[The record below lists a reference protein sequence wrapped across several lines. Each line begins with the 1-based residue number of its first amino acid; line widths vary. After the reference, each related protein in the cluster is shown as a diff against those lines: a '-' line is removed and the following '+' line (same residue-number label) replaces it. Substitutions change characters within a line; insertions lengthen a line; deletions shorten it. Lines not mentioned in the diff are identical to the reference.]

1 MKKIIT
7 AMSMA
12 IVLTSSNAM
21 AQEEFGLGSISD
33 FFSEMRNSIE
43 EGVTSASDSIEE
55 GVTSASDSIEE
66 SLTSASDS
74 INESTAEVQ
83 NIDFSLDAIKAAI
96 FGEPEVVEKVIY
108 KDKPVEV
115 VKEKIVYQEKI
126 VEKIIKVQPKE
137 RNCVTKIHKLAV
149 PAGESTTITTC
160 TEWK

>member
-1 MKKIIT
+1 
-7 AMSMA
+7 MSMA

-21 AQEEFGLGSISD
+21 AQEEFGLGSIND

-55 GVTSASDSIEE
+55 G
-66 SLTSASDS
+66 LTSASDS
-74 INESTAEVQ
+74 INESTTEVQ

-96 FGEPEVVEKVIY
+96 FGEPEVVEKIIY

-149 PAGESTTITTC
+149 PAGESTTTTTC

>member
-12 IVLTSSNAM
+12 IVLTSSNTM
-21 AQEEFGLGSISD
+21 AQEELGLGSISD

-43 EGVTSASDSIEE
+43 EGVTSASDSI
-55 GVTSASDSIEE
+55 
-66 SLTSASDS
+66 
-74 INESTAEVQ
+74 NESTTEVQ

-108 KDKPVEV
+108 KDKPVEA

>member
-1 MKKIIT
+1 
-7 AMSMA
+7 MSMA
-12 IVLTSSNAM
+12 IVLTSSNTM
-21 AQEEFGLGSISD
+21 AQEELGLGSISD

-43 EGVTSASDSIEE
+43 EGVTSASDSI
-55 GVTSASDSIEE
+55 
-66 SLTSASDS
+66 
-74 INESTAEVQ
+74 NESTTEVQ

-126 VEKIIKVQPKE
+126 IKVQPKE

>member
-21 AQEEFGLGSISD
+21 AQEEFGLGSIND

-55 GVTSASDSIEE
+55 GVTSASDSI
-66 SLTSASDS
+66 
-74 INESTAEVQ
+74 NESTTEVQ

-96 FGEPEVVEKVIY
+96 FGEPEVVEKIIY

-126 VEKIIKVQPKE
+126 VEKIIKIQPKE
-137 RNCVTKIHKLAV
+137 RNCVTKVHQLAV
-149 PAGESTTITTC
+149 PAGESTTTTTC

>member
-1 MKKIIT
+1 
-7 AMSMA
+7 MSMA

-21 AQEEFGLGSISD
+21 AQEEFGLGSI
-33 FFSEMRNSIE
+33 
-43 EGVTSASDSIEE
+43 
-55 GVTSASDSIEE
+55 
-66 SLTSASDS
+66 
-74 INESTAEVQ
+74 NESTTEVQ

-96 FGEPEVVEKVIY
+96 FGEPEVVEKIIY

-115 VKEKIVYQEKI
+115 VKEKIVYQDKI

-149 PAGESTTITTC
+149 PAGESTTTTTC

>member
-1 MKKIIT
+1 
-7 AMSMA
+7 MSMA

-21 AQEEFGLGSISD
+21 AQEEFGLGSIND

-43 EGVTSASDSIEE
+43 EGVTSASDSIEKS
-55 GVTSASDSIEE
+55 V
-66 SLTSASDS
+66 TSASDS
-74 INESTAEVQ
+74 INESTTEVQ

-96 FGEPEVVEKVIY
+96 FGEPEVVEKIIY

-126 VEKIIKVQPKE
+126 VEKIIKIQPKE
-137 RNCVTKIHKLAV
+137 RNCVTKVHQLAV
-149 PAGESTTITTC
+149 PAGESTTTTTC

>member
-1 MKKIIT
+1 
-7 AMSMA
+7 MSMA

-21 AQEEFGLGSISD
+21 AQEEFGLGSIND

-55 GVTSASDSIEE
+55 GVTSASDSI
-66 SLTSASDS
+66 
-74 INESTAEVQ
+74 NESTTEVQ

-96 FGEPEVVEKVIY
+96 FGEPEVVEKIIY

-126 VEKIIKVQPKE
+126 VEKIIKIQPKE
-137 RNCVTKIHKLAV
+137 RNCVTKVHQLAV
-149 PAGESTTITTC
+149 PAGESTTTTTC

>member
-55 GVTSASDSIEE
+55 GVTSASDSI
-66 SLTSASDS
+66 
-74 INESTAEVQ
+74 NESATEVQ
-83 NIDFSLDAIKAAI
+83 SIDFSLDAIKAAI

-126 VEKIIKVQPKE
+126 VEKIIKVQPKK

>member
-12 IVLTSSNAM
+12 IVLTSSNTM
-21 AQEEFGLGSISD
+21 AQEELGLGSISD

-43 EGVTSASDSIEE
+43 E
-55 GVTSASDSIEE
+55 

-74 INESTAEVQ
+74 INESTTEVQ

-126 VEKIIKVQPKE
+126 IKVQPKE

>member
-1 MKKIIT
+1 
-7 AMSMA
+7 MSMV
-12 IVLTSSNAM
+12 IVLTSSNTM

-55 GVTSASDSIEE
+55 GI
-66 SLTSASDS
+66 TSASDS
-74 INESTAEVQ
+74 INESTTEVQ

-126 VEKIIKVQPKE
+126 VEKTIKVQPKE

>member
-1 MKKIIT
+1 
-7 AMSMA
+7 MSMA
-12 IVLTSSNAM
+12 IVLTSSNTM
-21 AQEEFGLGSISD
+21 AQEELGLGSISD

-55 GVTSASDSIEE
+55 

-74 INESTAEVQ
+74 INESTTEVQ

-126 VEKIIKVQPKE
+126 IKVQPKE

>member
-1 MKKIIT
+1 
-7 AMSMA
+7 MSMA

-21 AQEEFGLGSISD
+21 AQEEFGLGSIND

-55 GVTSASDSIEE
+55 GVTSASDSI
-66 SLTSASDS
+66 
-74 INESTAEVQ
+74 NESTTEVQ

-96 FGEPEVVEKVIY
+96 FGEPEVVEKIIY

-149 PAGESTTITTC
+149 PAGESTTTTTC

>member
-1 MKKIIT
+1 
-7 AMSMA
+7 MSMA
-12 IVLTSSNAM
+12 IVLTSSNTM
-21 AQEEFGLGSISD
+21 AQEELGLGSISD

-43 EGVTSASDSIEE
+43 EGVTSASDSI
-55 GVTSASDSIEE
+55 
-66 SLTSASDS
+66 
-74 INESTAEVQ
+74 NESTTEVQ

-108 KDKPVEV
+108 KDKPVEA

>member
-1 MKKIIT
+1 
-7 AMSMA
+7 MSMA
-12 IVLTSSNAM
+12 IVLINSNAM
-21 AQEEFGLGSISD
+21 AQEEFGLGSITD

-55 GVTSASDSIEE
+55 GVTSASDSI
-66 SLTSASDS
+66 
-74 INESTAEVQ
+74 NESTTEVQ
-83 NIDFSLDAIKAAI
+83 NIDLSFDAIKAAI
-96 FGEPEVVEKVIY
+96 FGEPEVVEKIIY

-126 VEKIIKVQPKE
+126 IEKIIKAQPKE

>member
-21 AQEEFGLGSISD
+21 AQEEFGLGSIND

-55 GVTSASDSIEE
+55 G
-66 SLTSASDS
+66 LTSASDS
-74 INESTAEVQ
+74 INESTTEVQ

-96 FGEPEVVEKVIY
+96 FGEPEVVEKIIY

-149 PAGESTTITTC
+149 PAGESTTTTTC

>member
-12 IVLTSSNAM
+12 IVLTSSNTM
-21 AQEEFGLGSISD
+21 AQEELGLGSISD

-55 GVTSASDSIEE
+55 

-74 INESTAEVQ
+74 INESTTEVQ

-126 VEKIIKVQPKE
+126 IKVQPKE